1 MQDLRRLLLS
11 PSALLAFEAAGRH
24 MSFSGAAEELHL
36 TQAAISYSIKKLE
49 TALGVTL
56 FNRAH
61 RAVTL
66 TEVGERFFHDVSI
79 GLAHI
84 RRSADAIRREREP
97 GHVTLSVSTAFAS
110 YWMVPRL
117 GSFHAALPHID
128 LRLQTV
134 DKDTDLARGAM
145 TLGVRRGDGTWPQFD
160 SVLFARE
167 EIFAVASAA
176 YASSIGAPLPASRLP
191 ALKLIHL
198 DEPYRPR
205 PTWTDWFAALG
216 VRWKESGEG
225 LRLNDYAL
233 VLQAVLEGEGI
244 AIGWRHLTEGMIARG
259 SLVRVCTESY
269 ASGQDFYLVWP
280 KGTALAPDTAQVRDW
295 LLAQASG

>member
-1 MQDLRRLLLS
+1 MQDLRRLLQS

-24 MSFSGAAEELHL
+24 LSFSGAAAELNL
-36 TQAAISYSIKKLE
+36 TQAAISYSIKRLE

-56 FNRAH
+56 FTRAH

-66 TEVGERFFHDVSI
+66 TEAGERFFHDVSI

-117 GSFHAALPHID
+117 ARFHAALPHID

-134 DKDTDLARGAM
+134 DKDIDLAREAM
-145 TLGVRRGDGTWPQFD
+145 TLGVRRGDGNWPQFE
-160 SVLFARE
+160 SVPLARE
-167 EIFAVASAA
+167 EIYAVASAA
-176 YASSIGAPLPASRLP
+176 YAAAIGAPVPPSRLP
-191 ALKLIHL
+191 ELKLIHL

-205 PTWTDWFAALG
+205 PSWTDWFTALG
-216 VRWKESGEG
+216 VRWSDRGEG

-244 AIGWRHLTEGMIARG
+244 AMGWRHVTEGMIARG
-259 SLVRVCTESY
+259 SLRRVCNESFV
-269 ASGQDFYLVWP
+269 SGQDFHVVWP
-280 KGTALAPDTAQVRDW
+280 KGALLAPDTAEVRDW
-295 LLAQASG
+295 LLAQAVV